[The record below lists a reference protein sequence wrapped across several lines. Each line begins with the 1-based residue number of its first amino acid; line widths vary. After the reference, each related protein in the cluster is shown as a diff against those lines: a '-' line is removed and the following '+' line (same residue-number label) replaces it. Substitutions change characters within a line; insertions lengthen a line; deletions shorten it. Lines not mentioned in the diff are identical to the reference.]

1 MTMESREHELE
12 DLRAMRDR
20 LLNTIGWYT
29 GTAEIGGTVEPDKVV
44 QRLQWVLD
52 GAEEHSPAGCMRK

>member
-1 MTMESREHELE
+1 MAMERRENELK

-29 GTAEIGGTVEPDKVV
+29 GMDEMGGTVEPDKVV

-52 GAEEHSPAGCMRK
+52 GTKEHSPAGCMRK

>member
-1 MTMESREHELE
+1 MAMEYREHELE

-29 GTAEIGGTVEPDKVV
+29 GMAEMDGTVEPDAVV
-44 QRLQWVLD
+44 QRLRWVLD
-52 GAEEHSPAGCMRK
+52 GAEEYSPAGCMRK